1 MKLSKRLK
9 ALLQEINS
17 PVLADIGCD
26 HGYLCAAAL
35 LENRVGKAY
44 ACDIADG
51 PLAQAQITCQ
61 ENGLQEKMMIRK
73 QDGLNHLPEDVT
85 LVTIAGMG
93 GSLIETMLRNWISD
107 QKLKT
112 DEEKDSLDYP
122 LFLLSPHKDAPE
134 LRSFLIQN
142 GFHILNEDVVHD
154 QHYYPLM
161 KVKYDPQ
168 SVSQKLSDDE
178 LICGVSLL
186 GRQDVLDYLNHSIA
200 KWSRILSGLP
210 DNKKENASR
219 ILSSYQI
226 VLNKLSKLNK

>member
-35 LENRVGKAY
+35 LENRTGKAY

-51 PLAQAQITCQ
+51 PLAQAQMTCQ
-61 ENGLQEKMMIRK
+61 ENGLQERMMIRK
-73 QDGLNHLPEDVT
+73 QDGLNHLPKDVT

-93 GSLIETMLRNWISD
+93 GSLIETMLRNWISER
-107 QKLKT
+107 KLKANA
-112 DEEKDSLDYP
+112 EEVIPDTP
-122 LFLLSPHKDAPE
+122 LFLLSPHKDVPE

-142 GFHILNEDVVHD
+142 GFHIISEDVIHD

-161 KVKYDPQ
+161 KVTYEPN
-168 SVSQKLSDDE
+168 SSTQKLSDE
-178 LICGVSLL
+178 EIICGVSLPDTE
-186 GRQDVLDYLNHSIA
+186 DVRDYLNHSIA

-210 DNKKENASR
+210 EEKRENASR
-219 ILSSYQI
+219 ILFSYQN